1 MFGNFKTEGIEA
13 SKDSLGGFNRLP
25 SGIYEGTI
33 KTLFVRKLASGTYQA
48 TVIADLGDHGEYREQ
63 LYITNKEG
71 KNYSEFNGKK
81 RFRAGYT
88 IVNDITLV
96 TTGKNLYELE
106 PEDRTFKIYDFD
118 AKEEVPTSVPTI
130 IECMGEEIAL
140 AITLTKEFKRKQDD
154 SGEWVDTDET
164 VELNKIAKVFYP
176 KDMATVNERNSNADV
191 SFAEAWLAKYKDQVI
206 DKTESSSKAKP
217 TQASDTPKKSL
228 FK

>member
-1 MFGNFKTEGIEA
+1 MGMFGNFKTEGIEA
-13 SKDSLGGFNRLP
+13 SKDSLGGFNKLP

-48 TVIADLGDHGEYREQ
+48 
-63 LYITNKEG
+63 NKEG

-96 TTGKNLYELE
+96 TTGKNLYEIE

-130 IECMGEEIAL
+130 VECMGEGIAL

-164 VELNKIAKVFYP
+164 VEINKIAKVFYP